1 MPVCLPARVCYLN
14 FNCAKGLPW
23 SHEKILTFT
32 NPLLTPSMPVSLFG
46 TMMMQCT
53 HASMEYIGVGTLF
66 PLFMCEWTG
75 MSEVAVV
82 AVYKQFEQ
90 RPFW

>member
-1 MPVCLPARVCYLN
+1 MR
-14 FNCAKGLPW
+14 
-23 SHEKILTFT
+23 
-32 NPLLTPSMPVSLFG
+32 SMNIYKSPPDSL
-46 TMMMQCT
+46 
-53 HASMEYIGVGTLF
+53 HASFTVWHRDDAIYTCEYGIHIGVCALF
-66 PLFMCEWTG
+66 PLCMCEWTG